1 MTDNDTLPTH
11 LGFIIDGNRRWAA
24 AQGLSA
30 LQGHQKGYE
39 TLKTV
44 LLDVLARGVQ
54 YASVYIFST
63 ENWNRDKKEVE
74 HLMGLFLK
82 ILRDDVAIF
91 INNNVRVR
99 VLGSRVRLSEKLLNA
114 IDRTEALT
122 ESLQGGQLLIC
133 LNYGGQQEIVEAAAQ
148 LITRGLRP
156 EEVTL
161 SSIEQFLYTPDVPP
175 CDMIVRTGGE
185 QRISNFMLWR
195 SAYSELMFIEKF
207 WPDMTK
213 RDVSRILNEY
223 ASRSRRFGG

>member
-1 MTDNDTLPTH
+1 MANSDTLPTH

-24 AQGLSA
+24 ARGLSA
-30 LQGHQKGYE
+30 KDGHMAGYE

-44 LLDVLARGVQ
+44 LLDVLARGVR

-63 ENWNRDKKEVE
+63 ENWNRDKREVE
-74 HLMGLFLK
+74 HLMKLFLK
-82 ILRDDVAIF
+82 FLRDDTPIF
-91 INNNVRVR
+91 ISHNIRVR
-99 VLGSRVRLSEKLLNA
+99 VLGSRSQLSEKLVAA

-122 ESLQGGQLLIC
+122 SSLDGGQLLVC
-133 LNYGGQQEIVEAAAQ
+133 LNYGGQQEIAEAAAHLVAQ
-148 LITRGLRP
+148 GLRP
-156 EEVTL
+156 SEITPTT
-161 SSIEQFLYTPDVPP
+161 IEQFLYTPDVPP

-213 RDVSRILNEY
+213 QDVSRILSEY